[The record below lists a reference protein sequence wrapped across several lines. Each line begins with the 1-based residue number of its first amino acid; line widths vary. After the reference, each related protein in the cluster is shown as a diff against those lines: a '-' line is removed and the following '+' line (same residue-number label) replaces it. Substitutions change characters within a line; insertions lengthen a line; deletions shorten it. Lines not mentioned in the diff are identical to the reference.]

1 LTTRIA
7 IIDPGSF
14 VLPYDYQLVRALSEH
29 GHDVDFY
36 GSLTRYNQQFLDA
49 MRRVPSVSVRARAI
63 SSSVASP
70 LWSALAFVALM
81 FALLRNARRYD
92 LVNLQFSGF
101 WPVELAVFFAL
112 RRKFVFTIHN
122 AAPHGSTQS
131 QHRPT
136 RWLASVAHSL
146 VFVSVATREEFMRR
160 YGERFRAKSSVLAL
174 GLLPV
179 APYLDAVPYQ
189 AGPRSSALAFWGTV
203 KPYKGV
209 DLFVEL
215 ARSDEVARRGLA
227 LEIHGAWASELRGL
241 RDELSALGVSIED
254 SYLDG
259 AQLLLLFAR
268 SPVFLLPYHEA
279 SQSGALY
286 SLLNHGCIFIC
297 SDVGDLGAFM
307 RQYGLEGLIL
317 RERTAGA
324 VIECLDYFAANAQA
338 VIQALGN
345 AQRLLGWAGLLAKSG
360 RAYRVS
366 DATIPADRPTT
377 P

>member
-1 LTTRIA
+1 
-7 IIDPGSF
+7 
-14 VLPYDYQLVRALSEH
+14 
-29 GHDVDFY
+29 
-36 GSLTRYNQQFLDA
+36 
-49 MRRVPSVSVRARAI
+49 
-63 SSSVASP
+63 
-70 LWSALAFVALM
+70 
-81 FALLRNARRYD
+81 
-92 LVNLQFSGF
+92 
-101 WPVELAVFFAL
+101 
-112 RRKFVFTIHN
+112 
-122 AAPHGSTQS
+122 
-131 QHRPT
+131 
-136 RWLASVAHSL
+136 
-146 VFVSVATREEFMRR
+146 VFVSVATCEEFLRR
-160 YGERFRAKSSVLAL
+160 HGERFRAKSSVLAL

-179 APYLDAVPYQ
+179 APYLDAVPYE
-189 AGPRSSALAFWGTV
+189 ARPRSSALAFWGTV

-227 LEIHGAWASELRGL
+227 LEIHGAWASELHGL
-241 RDELSALGVSIED
+241 REELSALGVSIED

-317 RERTAGA
+317 RDRTPGA
-324 VIECLDYFAANAQA
+324 VIDCLDYFTANAQA
-338 VIQALGN
+338 VIQAFGN
-345 AQRLLGWAGLLAKSG
+345 AQRSLGWAGLLMKSG
-360 RAYRVS
+360 QAYRVS